1 MLFCKHKHSSRMQ
14 IHHLKNNC
22 NIFSVLQMNIYC
34 KKTAAYKTSNI
45 TAKFCMTHYGMNNF
59 GLRED
64 SFISRSTQLTTAL
77 ALTTRK

>member
-1 MLFCKHKHSSRMQ
+1 
-14 IHHLKNNC
+14 
-22 NIFSVLQMNIYC
+22 MNIYC